1 MKISKHLT
9 GFAVILLA
17 AMALLVSLGTG
28 KALALKL
35 YISEAG
41 GAGNS
46 VKVVDLDLVNQ
57 TGVVD
62 YFVKPPD
69 NGGLSGPRGILFN
82 GGNLLVANQNTG
94 LQIPIPGEI
103 LSFDG
108 TFGAF
113 LGAFV
118 AASDKKNAPFAPRGI
133 ILGNQTDA
141 AFLYVASIVSSQGR
155 SLGSVNT
162 YDANGKLLAE
172 LEAKG
177 FPNKEFHPR
186 GVVFGPDGLLYV
198 SLRTIQGKYKGADPG
213 GWVLRFN
220 PDGSFKDVFI
230 ADPGGMGQL
239 NRPEGLVFGPDG
251 NLYITSFPFP
261 SYPDDTSSIRIY
273 NPDGTFLKKIDLGQF
288 DQDPNIPA
296 FAIALLFGPD
306 GNLFVPI
313 YNTPNLSA
321 SKGQLRSYDINDLN
335 NIVETVYTL
344 SSPNPD
350 LQPDP
355 LLAPWYLT
363 FETTDPHT
371 LAFE

>member
-9 GFAVILLA
+9 GFAVIMLA
-17 AMALLVSLGTG
+17 ALALLVSLGTG
-28 KALALKL
+28 NALAQKL
-35 YISEAG
+35 YVSDAG
-41 GAGNS
+41 DNS
-46 VKVVDLDLVNQ
+46 VKVVNLNLFNN

-62 YFVKPPD
+62 YFVQPAS
-69 NGGLSGPRGILFN
+69 GGLNGPRGILFN

-220 PDGSFKDVFI
+220 PDGSFVDVFI
-230 ADPGGMGQL
+230 ACG
-239 NRPEGLVFGPDG
+239 
-251 NLYITSFPFP
+251 
-261 SYPDDTSSIRIY
+261 
-273 NPDGTFLKKIDLGQF
+273 
-288 DQDPNIPA
+288 
-296 FAIALLFGPD
+296 
-306 GNLFVPI
+306 
-313 YNTPNLSA
+313 
-321 SKGQLRSYDINDLN
+321 
-335 NIVETVYTL
+335 
-344 SSPNPD
+344 
-350 LQPDP
+350 
-355 LLAPWYLT
+355 
-363 FETTDPHT
+363 
-371 LAFE
+371 